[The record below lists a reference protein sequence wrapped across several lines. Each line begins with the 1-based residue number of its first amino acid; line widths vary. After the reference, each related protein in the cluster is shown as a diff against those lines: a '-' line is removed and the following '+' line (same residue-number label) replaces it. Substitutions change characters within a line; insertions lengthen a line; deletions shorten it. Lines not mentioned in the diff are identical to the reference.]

1 MDNFEIK
8 DGSVIVSVNPKIY
21 PLDVIFSA
29 AYIFTDK
36 NYIIL
41 DGNPEEEILVEIKP
55 KEKNSDIG
63 KIAMEFNNELIS
75 YGSYAVQLAN
85 NSHLRALILHRVLQ
99 TAGRHHHNQTNPE
112 VSNLDNSKPWK
123 KELKENEEISG

>member
-1 MDNFEIK
+1 MENFEIK
-8 DGSVIVSVNPKIY
+8 DGSVILSVNPKIY

-55 KEKNSDIG
+55 KEKSNEME
-63 KIAMEFNNELIS
+63 KIAMEFNNELVN
-75 YGSYAVQLAN
+75 YGSYAVQSARN
-85 NSHLRALILHRVLQ
+85 THLRHIILQRVLQ
-99 TAGRHHHNQTNPE
+99 TAGYQTRSE
-112 VSNLDNSKPWK
+112 VSNLSDSKPWK
-123 KELKENEEISG
+123 KEDETSND

>member
-1 MDNFEIK
+1 MENFEVK
-8 DGSVIVSVNPKIY
+8 DDSIVFSVNPNIY

-55 KEKNSDIG
+55 KEKTNEME
-63 KIAMEFNNELIS
+63 KIAMEFNNELIN
-75 YGSYAVQLAN
+75 YGSYAVQSARN
-85 NSHLRALILHRVLQ
+85 IHLRHIILQRVLQ
-99 TAGRHHHNQTNPE
+99 TAGSHRINSE
-112 VSNLDNSKPWK
+112 ASNLNDSKPWK
-123 KELKENEEISG
+123 KEVKENEEIGS

>member
-1 MDNFEIK
+1 MENFEIK
-8 DGSVIVSVNPKIY
+8 DGSVILSVNPKIY

-55 KEKNSDIG
+55 KEKTNEME
-63 KIAMEFNNELIS
+63 KIAMEFNNELVN
-75 YGSYAVQLAN
+75 YGSYAVQSARN
-85 NSHLRALILHRVLQ
+85 IHLRHIILQRVLQ
-99 TAGRHHHNQTNPE
+99 TAGHQTRSE
-112 VSNLDNSKPWK
+112 VSNLNDSKPWK
-123 KELKENEEISG
+123 KENETNND